1 MENIEIKDCLCCWCD
16 LLGYGTPFV
25 ESGWELRDQRCKKNY
40 ERIEKLRLQF
50 TSTWSAKQVGTKL
63 SFNDG
68 FASTIDITPHNDES
82 YMDTLLFIEG
92 VINDFDSLNGT
103 DKRNGFPGARGI
115 LALGQRF
122 SYDSCS
128 HSYNLIRKRTTAYY
142 PKEFQMN
149 TAFSK
154 AFIMEESGSRANI
167 KGSNLF
173 IDNAIFEFLKDAA
186 VKIKCEPPLVEK
198 KSDSLVIKL
207 FSPGG
212 WFADIY
218 LDPSPIE
225 YRQSEKYNNRGIETT
240 LYRYK
245 AIHSVI
251 DEMAS
256 EAAYQQ
262 ARRYSL
268 MEDDE

>member
-1 MENIEIKDCLCCWCD
+1 MENIEIIDCLCCWYD

-25 ESGWELRDQRCKKNY
+25 KSGWDLHDERCRENF
-40 ERIEKLRLQF
+40 ERIENLRMQF

-63 SFNDG
+63 AFNDG
-68 FASTIDITPHNDES
+68 FASTIDITPLNDES
-82 YMDTLLFIEG
+82 YRDMLLFIEG
-92 VINDFDSLNGT
+92 IINDFDSLNGT

-115 LALGQRF
+115 LTIGHRF
-122 SYDSCS
+122 CYDSCS
-128 HSYNLIRKRTTAYY
+128 HAYDLMQKRTTAYH

-173 IDNAIFEFLKDAA
+173 IDTAIFEFLKNAA
-186 VKIKCEPPLVEK
+186 KIIKCEPPVFEEK
-198 KSDSLVIKL
+198 SNSIVVKL
-207 FSPGG
+207 FSSSG

-218 LDPSPIE
+218 LDPSAIE
-225 YRQSEKYNNRGIETT
+225 YHQSETYNNRGIETT

-245 AIHSVI
+245 TIHSVI